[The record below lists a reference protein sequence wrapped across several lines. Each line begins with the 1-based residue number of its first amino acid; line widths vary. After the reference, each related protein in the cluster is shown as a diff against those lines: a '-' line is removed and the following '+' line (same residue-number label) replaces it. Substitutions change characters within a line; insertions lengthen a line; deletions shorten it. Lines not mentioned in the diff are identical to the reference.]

1 MKVGELCDHNI
12 IHTRYIYTGF
22 GTESLELYEMFSIL
36 VRNVS
41 TYL

>member
-22 GTESLELYEMFSIL
+22 GMQL
-36 VRNVS
+36 VHMKAWNCMKCC
-41 TYL
+41 LLL